1 MELTPQEEAAML
13 CYIAIYYNCDTSKI
27 GEIIQKHGST
37 TSRVVYRGQS
47 KKDTVIDTRSPFVST
62 SPDKGMAESFV
73 EHDWESSQK
82 VGNLFTIHL
91 VNAKWLSTRSITFT
105 LTDKVKE
112 EVRTMI
118 GNNMIRKDKD
128 YTLDQYWPQI
138 KERLTELLA
147 DGEEILVLTN
157 GTFYSDESMKTK
169 GFKTTIPNQFETW
182 YSGAR
187 GGRRRKTR
195 RRHK

>member
-1 MELTPQEEAAML
+1 
-13 CYIAIYYNCDTSKI
+13 
-27 GEIIQKHGST
+27 
-37 TSRVVYRGQS
+37 
-47 KKDTVIDTRSPFVST
+47 
-62 SPDKGMAESFV
+62 
-73 EHDWESSQK
+73 
-82 VGNLFTIHL
+82 
-91 VNAKWLSTRSITFT
+91 
-105 LTDKVKE
+105 
-112 EVRTMI
+112 MI

-157 GTFYSDESMKTK
+157 GTFYSDESMKTN
-169 GFKTTIPNQFETW
+169 GFKTTSPNQFEAW
-182 YSGAR
+182 YSGVW

>member
-1 MELTPQEEAAML
+1 
-13 CYIAIYYNCDTSKI
+13 
-27 GEIIQKHGST
+27 
-37 TSRVVYRGQS
+37 
-47 KKDTVIDTRSPFVST
+47 
-62 SPDKGMAESFV
+62 
-73 EHDWESSQK
+73 
-82 VGNLFTIHL
+82 
-91 VNAKWLSTRSITFT
+91 
-105 LTDKVKE
+105 
-112 EVRTMI
+112 MI